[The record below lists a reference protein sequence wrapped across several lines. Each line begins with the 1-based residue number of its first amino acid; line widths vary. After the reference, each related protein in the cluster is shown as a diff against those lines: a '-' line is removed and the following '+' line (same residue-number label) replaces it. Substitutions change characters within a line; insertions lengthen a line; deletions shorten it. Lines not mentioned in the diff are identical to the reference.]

1 MWNVLR
7 KTANITLDIPNWV
20 LAIDEHLLAPIH
32 QAMRAVSPWQW
43 LRKTVTAN
51 TTDRWC
57 GYVNCR
63 ISWKSQRS
71 CWFVMRYCMCAHLV
85 SAKKEIKYL
94 ECLSATQQHSSF
106 ISHVFAALSLHAQ
119 YSPVTDSARQWH
131 FVLDRKVASAEISRN
146 FCSSIFTTLHNIM
159 HNELGTGIRQKWV
172 RSYQSTWSIE

>member
-94 ECLSATQQHSSF
+94 ECLSATQQHSSHL
-106 ISHVFAALSLHAQ
+106 SHMLSLHYHCTPNTPQSRTVQGNDISFLIGKWQAPRFQ
-119 YSPVTDSARQWH
+119 ETFVRPFSPH
-131 FVLDRKVASAEISRN
+131 
-146 FCSSIFTTLHNIM
+146 FTTLRITN
-159 HNELGTGIRQKWV
+159 
-172 RSYQSTWSIE
+172 